1 MTSVQ
6 PIAKDQTNIETDVQQ
21 AVQLIDKLSEELYSK
36 DEWESARGLD
46 SLLGMMDVNL
56 MIEEVIDTAFNR
68 KPELFENIRWFNDE
82 NGLPIW
88 VRPDVEWE
96 MEASDNEYQ

>member
-6 PIAKDQTNIETDVQQ
+6 PIAKDQTKTETDLQM

-46 SLLGMMDVNL
+46 SLLGMLDANL
-56 MIEEVIDTAFNR
+56 MMEEVIDKAFNK
-68 KPELFENIRWFNDE
+68 KPELFDNIRWINDE
-82 NGLPIW
+82 NGCPIW

-96 MEASDNEYQ
+96 MEDFDND